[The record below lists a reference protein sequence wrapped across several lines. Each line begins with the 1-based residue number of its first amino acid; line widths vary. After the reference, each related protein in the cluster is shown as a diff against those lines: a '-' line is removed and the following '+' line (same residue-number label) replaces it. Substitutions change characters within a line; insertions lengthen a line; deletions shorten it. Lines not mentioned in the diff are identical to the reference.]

1 MATDVR
7 ALAKTLPI
15 SPQKL
20 RLVIDQIRG
29 KNANQA
35 LVILQYMPQKG
46 AKFAHKLISSA
57 IANAENN
64 DQLNRDDLFVKSI
77 FADEATRL
85 KRMKAGPRGRSQPRV
100 KRYSHLTVILSEHA

>member
-1 MATDVR
+1 MTDVR
-7 ALAKTLPI
+7 AHVKTLPV

-29 KNANQA
+29 KDAQQA

-46 AKFAHKLISSA
+46 ARFVHKLISSA

-64 DQLNRDDLFVKSI
+64 NDLDRDELFVKTI
-77 FADEATRL
+77 FADDAVRL

-100 KRYSHLTVILSEHA
+100 KRYAHLTVILSERA